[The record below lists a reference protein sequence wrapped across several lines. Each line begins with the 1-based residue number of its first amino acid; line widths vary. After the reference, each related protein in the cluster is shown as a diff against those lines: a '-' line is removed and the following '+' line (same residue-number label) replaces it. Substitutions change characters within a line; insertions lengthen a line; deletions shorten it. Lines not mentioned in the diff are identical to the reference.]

1 MSSAREADR
10 LAEEDAVGLRE
21 WVRPIVHSLVAGD
34 AKDGA
39 APQPD
44 GILNP
49 S

>member
-1 MSSAREADR
+1 MSSAGEAEK
-10 LAEEDAVGLRE
+10 LATDDLVGLRE
-21 WVRPIVHSLVAGD
+21 WVRPVVHSLVAGD